1 MLTYQIRIHALLQ
14 YLTNRRGQGLVEY
27 ALLLVLIVIVL
38 IAVVTFVGQNINNSY
53 STSINK
59 LP

>member
-1 MLTYQIRIHALLQ
+1 MLTYQINAHNLFK

-27 ALLLVLIVIVL
+27 ALLIMLIAIVL
-38 IAVVTFVGQNINNSY
+38 IAVVTLLGQNLNNSY
-53 STSINK
+53 SSSANK